1 MLSHPF
7 RRELSATLRLAGPLI
22 LAQLAQ
28 IATSFVDTLMIGRWL
43 GPEALAAGV
52 LGSTVFFT
60 TTVVGIGFVIAV
72 GPTVAQAFG
81 AAEIGEGTEDDIGR
95 AARQGLWLATLL
107 AVPLMVLLGN
117 AETLLLLAGQP
128 ESTSALAGGYLRAI
142 LWGTLPNLWFA
153 ALRGLLEGLGR
164 PRVIML
170 ITLGAVA
177 LNVAGNYALM
187 IGAWGFPA
195 LGLAGC
201 GWSSTLVFWA
211 MFVALAIY
219 VHRGALTNRYRVL
232 AEVRRPDP
240 AMLRDLVRI
249 GWPIGIT
256 LGIEA
261 GLFMLS
267 TLLVGR
273 MGDDAA
279 AQTALAAH
287 QIALN
292 AASISFMV
300 PLGLGLAATAR
311 VGQAIGRNNVEGAK
325 RAGWA
330 ATLLGAGFML
340 AAATL
345 FWLRPRW
352 VVAAYVGLADPEMID
367 VITQAVGLL
376 GIAAVFQL
384 VDGIQVTM
392 NGALR
397 GLKDT
402 KGPMWIALATYW
414 GIGLTLA
421 AVLGFGWGEIEAWGA
436 PGVWWGL
443 TAGLAAAAVA
453 LAIRFQARVRHG
465 RATEYGQARVDDA
478 VDMDP

>member
-1 MLSHPF
+1 MLSRPF
-7 RRELSATLRLAGPLI
+7 ARELRATLGLAGPLI

-52 LGSTVFFT
+52 LGSTLFFT
-60 TTVVGIGFVIAV
+60 SMVVGIGFVIAV

-81 AAEIGEGTEDDIGR
+81 AVEVGDGGEADIGR
-95 AARQGLWLATLL
+95 AARQGLWLATVLSG
-107 AVPLMVLLGN
+107 PLMVLLWN
-117 AETLLLLAGQP
+117 AEALLLLAGQP
-128 ESTSALAGGYLRAI
+128 ESTSALAGDYLRAI

-170 ITLGAVA
+170 ITLGAVV
-177 LNVAGNYALM
+177 LNIVGNYALM

-201 GWSSTLVFWA
+201 GWSSTLVFWT
-211 MFVALAIY
+211 MFAALGLY
-219 VHRGALTNRYRVL
+219 VHRGALTRRYGVF
-232 AEVRRPDP
+232 AQIRRPDP
-240 AMLRDLVRI
+240 TMLRDLVRI
-249 GWPIGIT
+249 GWPIGVT

-273 MGDDAA
+273 MGTDAA

-311 VGQAIGRNNVEGAK
+311 VGQAIGRGDPRGAE

-330 ATLLGAGFML
+330 
-340 AAATL
+340 
-345 FWLRPRW
+345 
-352 VVAAYVGLADPEMID
+352 
-367 VITQAVGLL
+367 
-376 GIAAVFQL
+376 
-384 VDGIQVTM
+384 
-392 NGALR
+392 
-397 GLKDT
+397 
-402 KGPMWIALATYW
+402 
-414 GIGLTLA
+414 
-421 AVLGFGWGEIEAWGA
+421 
-436 PGVWWGL
+436 
-443 TAGLAAAAVA
+443 
-453 LAIRFQARVRHG
+453 
-465 RATEYGQARVDDA
+465 
-478 VDMDP
+478 